1 MKCNHWKNII
11 MHLIDLCIT
20 AQQSVTPLKK
30 SKSEGRSIF
39 YEAWQYYPFLP
50 EVYSCVKKLYPSI
63 EYLQQALNCS
73 IQGKFGPINICDFLR
88 QMESTPQTLLKVY
101 LSSQIFTALHF
112 NCIFFKFSNKKILF
126 IAE

>member
-1 MKCNHWKNII
+1 MRNSAAER
-11 MHLIDLCIT
+11 DST
-20 AQQSVTPLKK
+20 KK
-30 SKSEGRSIF
+30 SKSEGSSIF

-50 EVYSCVKKLYPSI
+50 ELYSCVKKLYPSI